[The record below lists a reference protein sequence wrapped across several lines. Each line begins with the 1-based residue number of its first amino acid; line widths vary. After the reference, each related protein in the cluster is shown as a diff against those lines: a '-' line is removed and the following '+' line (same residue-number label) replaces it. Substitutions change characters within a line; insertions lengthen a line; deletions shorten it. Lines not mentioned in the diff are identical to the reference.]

1 MRVCMQCLIVT
12 VCFTNCSNQLLSGS
26 LRVWFCQVSM
36 WIDIREPT
44 DQVLQVLNRAMSS
57 PAVPSVNKEGIS
69 QNTIQLVKMIDEAQ
83 LSTSVWF
90 TEAKQYMTNDMDNLH
105 R

>member
-1 MRVCMQCLIVT
+1 
-12 VCFTNCSNQLLSGS
+12 
-26 LRVWFCQVSM
+26 M

-44 DQVLQVLNRAMSS
+44 DQVLQVFNRAMSS